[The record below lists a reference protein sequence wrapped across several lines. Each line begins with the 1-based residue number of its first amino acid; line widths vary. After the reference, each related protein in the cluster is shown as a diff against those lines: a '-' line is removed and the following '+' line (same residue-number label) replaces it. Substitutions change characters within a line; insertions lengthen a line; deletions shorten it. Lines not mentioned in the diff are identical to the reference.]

1 MCCLSPERTQSGVR
15 LLRLTTRVVWG
26 FTMQPN
32 AYVKRSMCPV
42 LCSAGLLAA
51 IGQPLQAQVQ
61 TDMSFIEVTEQA
73 GLGGALR
80 SVAPGGPYGVMHG
93 GGVAG
98 DFNNDGYHDLF
109 ILAGGGLPD
118 YLYINNGDGT
128 FSEQGAGWGVDREQ
142 YSYGA
147 SAADF
152 NNDGYLDIFVTSYG
166 LVSEG
171 SQAGKL
177 ALYMNNG
184 PDDDGNW
191 SFTDIAS
198 QAGVNRLLGNTRDG
212 TSSGWG
218 DYDLDGDLDL
228 FITGYNETR
237 ACNRVFRNDGVGPDG
252 VTVFTDVTAE
262 AGLEMTGIRGFIP
275 HLVDMNDDL
284 YPDLILI
291 ADSGTTRYMLN
302 DGQGGFV
309 DASAS
314 ANGIE
319 TANGMGIDVGDV
331 NNDGM
336 LDMYVTSITFPT
348 TDGPGNVLLIQQP
361 DGSFENIARDSGTYH
376 GYWGWGT
383 LMNDFDHDRDIDIA
397 ETNGFVGH
405 TSNPAVLF
413 DNTGDGSAFNEVAL
427 DSGFI
432 HTGQGRGMVRLDFD
446 NDGDLDI
453 GIFENNGQFR
463 LYENRIVA
471 DHQPPPDRAWLRVK
485 LDTAARDTLAPGGIG
500 AMVYLHTG
508 GQRMVLPVH
517 AGTSYASS
525 SPIEAHAG
533 LGDAESVEILQVRWP
548 DGSFT
553 TRTDVPVNQILSVS
567 APATP
572 VDYAPDG
579 VTDINDVLAFLDGFG
594 NADLTVDH
602 NGDLRLDF
610 FDISAFLRDYMD
622 AR

>member
-1 MCCLSPERTQSGVR
+1 
-15 LLRLTTRVVWG
+15 
-26 FTMQPN
+26 MQLN
-32 AYVKRSMCPV
+32 AFVMRSFRPV
-42 LCSAGLLAA
+42 LGAVGLVSVAGLPA
-51 IGQPLQAQVQ
+51 QAQVQ
-61 TDMSFIEVTEQA
+61 TAMSFVEVTEQA

-128 FSEQGAGWGVDREQ
+128 FSEQGAGWGVDREH

-152 NNDGYLDIFVTSYG
+152 NNDGYLDIFVTSFG
-166 LVSEG
+166 LVSDG

-177 ALYMNNG
+177 LLYMNNG
-184 PDDDGNW
+184 PDGDGNW
-191 SFTDIAS
+191 SFSDVAVD
-198 QAGVNRLLGNTRDG
+198 AGVNRLLGNTRDG
-212 TSSGWG
+212 TSPGWG
-218 DYDLDGDLDL
+218 DFDLDGDLDL
-228 FITGYNETR
+228 FICGYNEAR
-237 ACNRVFRNDGVGPDG
+237 VCNRVFRNDGIGPDG
-252 VTVFTDVTAE
+252 ITVFTDATAE
-262 AGLEMTGIRGFIP
+262 AGIEITGIRGFIP

-291 ADSGTTRYMLN
+291 ADSGTSRFMLN

-309 DASAS
+309 DATGD
-314 ANGIE
+314 ANGIH
-319 TANGMGIDVGDV
+319 TANGMGIDVADV
-331 NNDGM
+331 NNDGL
-336 LDMYVTSITFPT
+336 LDMYVTSITFPN
-348 TDGPGNVLLIQQP
+348 TDGPGNVLLVQQP
-361 DGSFENIARDSGTYH
+361 DGTYENTARASGTYS

-397 ETNGFVGH
+397 ETNGYVNF
-405 TSNPAVLF
+405 TSDPAVLF
-413 DNTGDGSAFNEVAL
+413 ENLGDGTEFHEVAL
-427 DSGFI
+427 DAGFT
-432 HTGQGRGMVRLDFD
+432 HTGQGRGMVRLDYD

-463 LYENRIVA
+463 LYENRIVVDGQTPA
-471 DHQPPPDRAWLRVK
+471 DRAWLRVL
-485 LDTAARDTLAPGGIG
+485 LDTGARDTLAPGGVG
-500 AMVYLHTG
+500 AMVYLHTM

-533 LGDAESVEILQVRWP
+533 LGDAASVEVVQVRWA

-553 TRTDVPVNQILSVS
+553 TLTDVAANQILTIS

-572 VDYAPDG
+572 VDYEPDG
-579 VTDINDVLAFLDGFG
+579 ITDIADVFAFLDRFN
-594 NADLTVDH
+594 NADLSGDH

-610 FDISAFLRDYMD
+610 FDVNAFLSDYMN